1 MKIGDLARATG
12 TKVETIRFYEAEGL
26 IPPPARSSGNYRI
39 YEQAHLA
46 RLSFIRRAR
55 DLGFTLD
62 QVRTLL
68 RLADDRDAPC
78 AESRRRTSQRSIAS
92 SQTCKHCAA
101 SWFDAWI
108 AVLARP
114 LPTVGSSRRSRRCS
128 DRIRSQ
134 SRLGFEPF
142 SKIKY
147 LYSVLYAGLWRWRL
161 SG

>member
-78 AESRRRTSQRSIAS
+78 AEVDAITTAHVTEIDRKLADLQALRGELVRRLDSCAGSTIAD
-92 SQTCKHCAA
+92 C
-101 SWFDAWI
+101 
-108 AVLARP
+108 
-114 LPTVGSSRRSRRCS
+114 
-128 DRIRSQ
+128 RII
-134 SRLGFEPF
+134 E
-142 SKIKY
+142 
-147 LYSVLYAGLWRWRL
+147 AL
-161 SG
+161 SPML

>member
-26 IPPPARSSGNYRI
+26 ISPPARSSGNYRI
-39 YEQAHLA
+39 YEQAHLG

-78 AESRRRTSQRSIAS
+78 AEVDAITTAHVTEIDRKLTDLQALRGELVRRLDSCAGSTIAD
-92 SQTCKHCAA
+92 C
-101 SWFDAWI
+101 
-108 AVLARP
+108 
-114 LPTVGSSRRSRRCS
+114 
-128 DRIRSQ
+128 RII
-134 SRLGFEPF
+134 E
-142 SKIKY
+142 
-147 LYSVLYAGLWRWRL
+147 AL
-161 SG
+161 SPIL